1 MLWITL
7 QFLNSSGRGINVTSC
22 DSYKQMYES
31 AVKTMENKPNILEE
45 QSQDLSLKSNYVNQR
60 KSKLKNKVKGYLSK
74 YLV

>member
-1 MLWITL
+1 
-7 QFLNSSGRGINVTSC
+7 
-22 DSYKQMYES
+22 MYES

-60 KSKLKNKVKGYLSK
+60 KSKLKNKVKGYFSK